1 MLSNTT
7 SSAIT
12 DNAIQQDGLV
22 ELNADEIASVA
33 GGNPLVPAAAAAVGI
48 GGTALF
54 AYGVYKMGK
63 AIDLW

>member
-1 MLSNTT
+1 MFPSTAFTT
-7 SSAIT
+7 DQDHAIHLE
-12 DNAIQQDGLV
+12 GLV
-22 ELNADEIASVA
+22 ELSADEIANVS

-48 GGTALF
+48 GGTALL

>member
-1 MLSNTT
+1 MFSNATP
-7 SSAIT
+7 SNLR
-12 DNAIQQDGLV
+12 DNTIRGDGFV
-22 ELNADEIASVA
+22 ELTAEEIGDVA

-48 GGTALF
+48 GGTALL